1 MTREEI
7 IERKRMAHQL
17 KMIEAMG
24 WKKDEV
30 SFKNK

>member
-17 KMIEAMG
+17 EMIEAMG
-24 WKKDEV
+24 WKKDEF

>member
-17 KMIEAMG
+17 KIIEAMG
-24 WKKDEV
+24 WRADEIK
-30 SFKNK
+30 FGQ